1 MNHVKTNRD
10 DIKEQI
16 TYCVLNAISGETDPS
31 DEKLREIISD
41 VISENTSY
49 KMNLDQKREMAQSVF
64 NSLRRLD
71 VIEPLMEDPSITEI
85 MVNGPYK
92 IFFERGGK
100 LYRSDLAFRDEE
112 SLRTCISCFFA
123 NQNRPLN
130 EANPIADL
138 RLPDGSRANAVL
150 PPISRETTV
159 TIRKFTGITHDIVSL
174 IRQEFISEEAAR
186 FLAECVRNKRTIFIC
201 GGTGSGKTTFL
212 NSLSNFIP
220 KDERIVTIEDSAEL
234 NLQGIDN
241 LVRMEARLPGPD
253 GTGEI
258 NIGMMIRASLRMRPD
273 RIIVGEVRETVHYGI
288 SVLNRNLNS
297 IGTFLIRGTGSI
309 SQHIGITPRVVVV
322 GGESAELIHHRE
334 SQSYHTSGFRLRSF
348 ATALSGDHDIVDI
361 QNELI
366 CHVEVTDCE
375 VTFSLELAKVKGILR
390 HDTGGGDSRT
400 YLLEVRNTIV
410 GIYANKYTKLLLSPI
425 VILAASP

>member
-1 MNHVKTNRD
+1 MTEILTD
-10 DIKEQI
+10 STDIKELI
-16 TYCVLNAISGETDPS
+16 TYSVLNEISGEKDPS

-41 VISENTSY
+41 VISESTSF
-49 KMNLDQKREMAQSVF
+49 KLNLDQKREMAQSVF

-71 VIEPLMEDPSITEI
+71 VIEPLMEDPTITEI

-92 IFFERGGK
+92 IFYERGGK
-100 LYRSDLAFRDEE
+100 LYKSDLTFKDEE
-112 SLRTCISCFFA
+112 SLKTCISCFFA

-130 EANPIADL
+130 ETNPIADL

-150 PPISRETTV
+150 PPIASETTV

-212 NSLSNFIP
+212 NCLSGFIP

-234 NLQGIDN
+234 NLKGIDN

-253 GTGEI
+253 GTGEV

-273 RIIVGEVRETVHYGI
+273 RIIVGEVRGK
-288 SVLNRNLNS
+288 
-297 IGTFLIRGTGSI
+297 
-309 SQHIGITPRVVVV
+309 
-322 GGESAELIHHRE
+322 ESADLL
-334 SQSYHTSGFRLRSF
+334 SCLTSGHPGSMSTGHSNSCFEMMERL
-348 ATALSGDHDIVDI
+348 TAMIMSGSNLPYDAILSQASMGINIVLHIMRNPEGKRYIDEICEVLPPSDHVYQLRTLYRNKGGAGLERIASIEDI
-361 QNELI
+361 QNAM
-366 CHVEVTDCE
+366 
-375 VTFSLELAKVKGILR
+375 SYRA
-390 HDTGGGDSRT
+390 
-400 YLLEVRNTIV
+400 
-410 GIYANKYTKLLLSPI
+410 
-425 VILAASP
+425 